1 MSLSCFCLNVWG
13 AANILVYQT
22 YIRRL
27 CGCSYHVTQY
37 LMLVQQGNFTLGLTL
52 GKVHRS
58 ACHCDRC
65 ELYQYR
71 VVTVQHGLSCGS
83 RRSLSG
89 LACTSR
95 TLSLVATASRISLL
109 RTQPAPRLQLLGMS
123 SFAQPAFTHRSR
135 SLTGPPA
142 LYLLRRG
149 IQWHL
154 HPAQPTIASTTD
166 WLPHRF
172 SIRSLTGYDRGS
184 HPYG

>member
-1 MSLSCFCLNVWG
+1 MPLLERVGRSEYASLSNVHLSIVWLQLLR
-13 AANILVYQT
+13 NIVLDARATRQFHLRT
-22 YIRRL
+22 DSR
-27 CGCSYHVTQY
+27 
-37 LMLVQQGNFTLGLTL
+37 QGPPTIS
-52 GKVHRS
+52 S
-58 ACHCDRC
+58 ACHYDRC
-65 ELYQYR
+65 ELYQYG
-71 VVTVQHGLSCGS
+71 VVTAQHGLSCGF

-95 TLSLVATASRISLL
+95 TLSLVATVSRISLL
-109 RTQPAPRLQLLGMS
+109 RTQPAPRPQLLGMS

-166 WLPHRF
+166 WLPYRF

-184 HPYG
+184 HPHG